1 MITYYRALRENL
13 EKKTARVHSSA
24 HGPEPSSSSSPS
36 LARYRRF
43 CPWRFDVRLDCHPCQ
58 VRCASFPSSPSLA
71 RYRRFCPWRFDVR
84 LDCHPCQVRCASFPS
99 SPSPL
104 RYRRYCPWR
113 FDVRLDCHPCQVRAS
128 FSSSPSPARYR
139 RYCPWRFDVRLDC
152 NPCQVR
158 ASFSS
163 SPSPARYRRYC
174 PWRFDVRLDCNP
186 CQEPLCILLIESFTE
201 DGLLHSWPQMFG
213 KIAWCKASAVGRN
226 MGACMASNHTSHM
239 RASFSSSCK
248 SWSAPRPRHPWPTA
262 CRSFGARVGSPMPTG
277 GGTRSLCECTVITTY
292 TPHHRCVRSCG
303 SSM

>member
-1 MITYYRALRENL
+1 MITYYRALGENL
-13 EKKTARVHSSA
+13 EKKTVRVHSSA

-113 FDVRLDCHPCQVRAS
+113 FDVRLDCNPCQVRAS
-128 FSSSPSPARYR
+128 FSSSPSPARHR
-139 RYCPWRFDVRLDC
+139 RFCPWRFDVRLDC

-163 SPSPARYRRYC
+163 SPSPARYRRFC
-174 PWRFDVRLDCNP
+174 PWRFDVRLDCNRVRYP
-186 CQEPLCILLIESFTE
+186 FP
-201 DGLLHSWPQMFG
+201 
-213 KIAWCKASAVGRN
+213 
-226 MGACMASNHTSHM
+226 
-239 RASFSSSCK
+239 SFSSSPSLRTDCCTPGLK
-248 SWSAPRPRHPWPTA
+248 CLARLHGAKLQPWAETWGHAWQATTHPTCAQASAHRVNHGALLALAIHGRQPADPLAPGWAHQCRQEAEPGA
-262 CRSFGARVGSPMPTG
+262 CAN
-277 GGTRSLCECTVITTY
+277 
-292 TPHHRCVRSCG
+292 VR
-303 SSM
+303 